1 MAKILLVERD
11 NVLVGKLELS
21 LHIEGHQCNRLTN
34 EKSIVDWVLLNRPDL
49 VVLDKGSLQGRAISL
64 CCEIHHRSD
73 TLLILTSNSDQV
85 TDQLIALESGADDYI
100 NKPYCPEELV
110 SRINAMIRRLQ
121 KLAAIKHRLQLIK
134 HGFKVTFADREVQ
147 LTQVEFYLFRLL
159 HGQPYKVLTRDDIS
173 RQIYSD
179 HRVVSENTV
188 NSHIRNLRRKLKAI
202 SPQHMLITSVYSVG
216 YQYQPL
222 LDSADGELSEQS
234 LRFSKFD

>member
-1 MAKILLVERD
+1 MAKVLLVERD
-11 NVLVGKLELS
+11 NVLVDKLES
-21 LHIEGHQCNRLTN
+21 SMNSEGHQCYRLTN

-49 VVLDKGSLQGRAISL
+49 VVLDKGTLQGSAIRL

-73 TLLILTSNSDQV
+73 TLLIVTSNCDQV
-85 TDQLIALESGADDYI
+85 MEQLIALESGADDYI

-121 KLAAIKHRLQLIK
+121 KLAAIKRRLQLIE
-134 HGFKVTFADREVQ
+134 HGFKVTFADREVR

-159 HGQPYKVLTRDDIS
+159 HGQPYKVLTREDIS

-188 NSHIRNLRRKLKAI
+188 NSHIRNLRRKLKTI
-202 SPQHMLITSVYSVG
+202 SPHHMLITSVYSVG

-222 LDSADGELSEQS
+222 LDSAHGELSVPS
-234 LRFSKFD
+234 LRFSKFG